1 MATFIMPDIPEDAL
15 PDILSDLARQ
25 PQFRVV
31 KQTRQANGLFTLE
44 VEKIPVPAPVS
55 GQNAGG
61 GGSAGSTGQLPT
73 GAPISPVGIDGAIV
87 RLPSGSSRRPNGPVV
102 MALQLALI
110 KAGQAMEPDGDFGK
124 ITCDALRRWQNGQ
137 GLPQSN
143 SIDVKQWQTL
153 TGLPPPSLFDV
164 CVNVVSDFEGTGFD
178 RVVGNFDGAGITFGL
193 VGFTLV
199 NGEIRRILSAI
210 ETLRPGIVATTFGA
224 LHPELMSILAAS
236 KSEQQNWADGISL
249 GATKM
254 EVAKPWKDAFQRIG
268 QFPEARRAQ
277 LERAYTVYWQVAQR
291 HIVDFM
297 SGKPL
302 TDQDTGFWFD
312 VAVQNSISQDE
323 RNSLMKAASSAKTG
337 EPLREAFATVIADGS
352 SPKWRKD
359 VLARK
364 MTYVTGHGTVHGSEY
379 QLSDWGIKGAQV
391 SAQQLAS
398 PSSIVQIL
406 GTGTSAANEVIF
418 APDDE
423 AGEATSMT
431 GPTVIPI
438 LPVAQ
443 TDASTSPHASWALYT
458 KFVDFV
464 ATLGLRHF
472 VADEL
477 LFLGNQNGAGSCKGL
492 NDYPPEMLWRNI
504 APTVAVLDKL
514 REELGASMHFLSL
527 YRAPPY
533 NRCIDGSATNSFHMR
548 YQAID
553 FVCDV
558 GSPSVWAG
566 KLREYRNRGVFAGG
580 IGVYR
585 SFVHCDTRGVNRD
598 WTG

>member
-1 MATFIMPDIPEDAL
+1 MATFTMPDIPESEL

-31 KQTRQANGLFTLE
+31 RKTKQQNGLFTLE
-44 VEKIPVPAPVS
+44 VEKVAVPVS
-55 GQNAGG
+55 GPDSGAGAAGG
-61 GGSAGSTGQLPT
+61 TTTQPSTGAI
-73 GAPISPVGIDGAIV
+73 APPVGIDGAIL
-87 RLPSGSSRRPNGPVV
+87 RLASGAFRRPNGPVV

-110 KAGQAMEPDGDFGK
+110 KAGQAMEPDGDFGR
-124 ITCDALRRWQNGQ
+124 ITCDALRRWQGGQ
-137 GLPQSN
+137 GFPQSN
-143 SIDVKQWQTL
+143 SIDAEQWQKL

-164 CVNVVSDFEGTGFD
+164 CVNVVADFEGTGFD

-193 VGFTLV
+193 IGFTLA
-199 NGEIRRILSAI
+199 NGEIRRLLSAI
-210 ETLRPGIVATTFGA
+210 EALRPGIVATTFGA
-224 LHPELMSILAAS
+224 LHPELMSVLDSS
-236 KSEQQNWADGISL
+236 KSAQLSFADGISL
-249 GATKM
+249 GASKM
-254 EVAKPWKDAFQRIG
+254 EVAKPWKDAFKRLG

-277 LERAYTVYWQVAQR
+277 LERAFNTYWKAAQQ
-291 HIVDFM
+291 HIADFM
-297 SGKPL
+297 AGKPVV
-302 TDQDTGFWFD
+302 DQDAALWFD
-312 VAVQNSISQDE
+312 IAVQNSISPGE
-323 RNSLMKAASSAKTG
+323 RNSLRSAASSSPGG

-352 SPKWRKD
+352 SPRFRKD

-364 MTYVTGHGTVHGSEY
+364 MTYATGRGLVHGSEY
-379 QLSDWGIKGAQV
+379 QLADWGITGTKV

-398 PSSIVQIL
+398 TSSIIQIL
-406 GTGTSAANEVIF
+406 GAGVSAAHEVIF

-423 AGEATSMT
+423 AGEAASMT

-438 LPVAQ
+438 TPAVPAE
-443 TDASTSPHASWALYT
+443 AAVSPHANWPLHGR
-458 KFVDFV
+458 FVEFV

-492 NDYPPEMLWRNI
+492 NDYPPEILWRNI

-514 REELGASMHFLSL
+514 REELGAQVHFLSL

-553 FVCDV
+553 FICDA
-558 GSPSVWAG
+558 GRPSDWAG
-566 KLREYRNRGVFAGG
+566 KLREYRSRGVFAGG

-585 SFVHCDTRGVNRD
+585 TFVHCDTRGVNRD

>member
-1 MATFIMPDIPEDAL
+1 MATFTMTDIPENEL
-15 PDILSDLARQ
+15 PDVRSDLARQ

-31 KQTRQANGLFTLE
+31 KEIKQKNGLFTLE
-44 VEKIPVPAPVS
+44 VEKVPVSVPAQD
-55 GQNAGG
+55 GGAGIPG
-61 GGSAGSTGQLPT
+61 GTAGQLPAGT
-73 GAPISPVGIDGAIV
+73 TTPPIGIDGAIL
-87 RLPSGSSRRPNGPVV
+87 RLASGPFRRPNGPVV

-110 KAGQAMEPDGDFGK
+110 KAGQAMEPDGDFGQ

-143 SIDVKQWQTL
+143 SIDAEQWQKL

-193 VGFTLV
+193 IGFTLA

-210 ETLRPGIVATTFGA
+210 EALRPGIVATTFGA
-224 LHPELMSILAAS
+224 LHTELMSILNSS
-236 KSEQQNWADGISL
+236 KSVQLNWADGISL
-249 GATKM
+249 GASKM
-254 EVAKPWKDAFQRIG
+254 EVAKPWKDAFRRIG

-277 LERAYTVYWQVAQR
+277 LERAHTIYWKAAQQ
-291 HIVDFM
+291 HIADFM
-297 SGKPL
+297 TGK
-302 TDQDTGFWFD
+302 TVVDQDAALWFD
-312 VAVQNSISQDE
+312 VAVQNSVSQSE
-323 RNSLMKAASSAKTG
+323 RNSLKSAASSIAG
-337 EPLREAFATVIADGS
+337 GQALREAVATVIANGS
-352 SPKWRKD
+352 SQRFRKD

-364 MTYVTGHGTVHGSEY
+364 MTYATGRGVVHGSEY
-379 QLSDWGIKGAQV
+379 QLSDWGLTGTKV
-391 SAQQLAS
+391 SAEQLAS
-398 PSSIVQIL
+398 SSSIIRIL
-406 GTGTSAANEVIF
+406 GAGVSAAHEVIF

-423 AGEATSMT
+423 AGEAASMT

-438 LPVAQ
+438 LPAVA
-443 TDASTSPHASWALYT
+443 TDAVASPHAGWPLHA
-458 KFVDFV
+458 KFLEFV

-472 VADEL
+472 IADEL

-492 NDYPPEMLWRNI
+492 NDYPPEILWRNI

-533 NRCIDGSATNSFHMR
+533 NKCIDGSATNSFHMR

-553 FVCDV
+553 FICDV
-558 GSPSVWAG
+558 GRPSDWAG
-566 KLREYRNRGVFAGG
+566 KLREYRNRGVFRGG

-585 SFVHCDTRGVNRD
+585 TFVHCDTRGVNAD

>member
-1 MATFIMPDIPEDAL
+1 MATFTMTDIPENEL
-15 PDILSDLARQ
+15 PDVRSDLARQ

-31 KQTRQANGLFTLE
+31 KEIKQKNGLFTLE
-44 VEKIPVPAPVS
+44 VEKVPVSVPAQD
-55 GQNAGG
+55 GGAGIPG
-61 GGSAGSTGQLPT
+61 GTAGQLPAGT
-73 GAPISPVGIDGAIV
+73 TTPPIGIDGAIL
-87 RLPSGSSRRPNGPVV
+87 RLASGPFRRPNGPVV

-110 KAGQAMEPDGDFGK
+110 KAGQAMEPDGDFGQ

-143 SIDVKQWQTL
+143 SIDAEQWQKL

-193 VGFTLV
+193 IGFTLA

-210 ETLRPGIVATTFGA
+210 EALRPGIVATTFGA
-224 LHPELMSILAAS
+224 LHTELMSILDSS
-236 KSEQQNWADGISL
+236 KSVQLNWADGISL
-249 GATKM
+249 GASKM
-254 EVAKPWKDAFQRIG
+254 EVAKPWKDAFRRIG

-277 LERAYTVYWQVAQR
+277 LERAHTIYWKAAQQ
-291 HIVDFM
+291 HIADFM
-297 SGKPL
+297 TGK
-302 TDQDTGFWFD
+302 TVVDQDAALWFD
-312 VAVQNSISQDE
+312 VAVQNSVSQSE
-323 RNSLMKAASSAKTG
+323 RNSLKSAASSIAG
-337 EPLREAFATVIADGS
+337 GQALREAVATVIANGS
-352 SPKWRKD
+352 SQRFRKD

-364 MTYVTGHGTVHGSEY
+364 MTYATGRGVVHGSEY
-379 QLSDWGIKGAQV
+379 QLSDWGLTGTKV
-391 SAQQLAS
+391 SAEQLAS
-398 PSSIVQIL
+398 SSSIIRIL
-406 GTGTSAANEVIF
+406 GAGVSAAHEVIF

-423 AGEATSMT
+423 AGEAASMT

-438 LPVAQ
+438 LPAVA
-443 TDASTSPHASWALYT
+443 TDAVASPHAGWPLHA
-458 KFVDFV
+458 KFLEFV

-472 VADEL
+472 IADEL

-492 NDYPPEMLWRNI
+492 NDYPPEILWRNI

-533 NRCIDGSATNSFHMR
+533 NKCIDGSATNSFHMR

-553 FVCDV
+553 FICDV
-558 GSPSVWAG
+558 GRPSDWAG
-566 KLREYRNRGVFAGG
+566 KLREYRNRGVFRGG

-585 SFVHCDTRGVNRD
+585 TFVHCDTRGVNAD